1 MKKTFNQMRRHGIDE
16 IVMLTGD
23 SEEVANTVAHK
34 MGIDSYYAE
43 ILPEDKAEIV
53 NKLQKIVM
61 S

>member
-34 MGIDSYYAE
+34 ME
-43 ILPEDKAEIV
+43 LIV
-53 NKLQKIVM
+53 IMQKFYQKIRLKL
-61 S
+61 

>member
-1 MKKTFNQMRRHGIDE
+1 MRRHGIDE